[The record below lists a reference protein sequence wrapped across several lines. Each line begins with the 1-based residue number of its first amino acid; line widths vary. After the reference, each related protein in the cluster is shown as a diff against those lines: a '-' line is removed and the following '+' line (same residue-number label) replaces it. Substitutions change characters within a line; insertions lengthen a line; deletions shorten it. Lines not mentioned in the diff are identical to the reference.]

1 MSSAFSVTGAGRN
14 GTRQALHTSL
24 RTQPAETERGEAAD
38 ELQRERANKIF
49 EILRSGKAST
59 LRDLGVELNLSK
71 SYLQHLFKRQTGLT
85 LGHLLMEQ
93 KLLKAAELLAGT
105 NMRIKEIAFTVGY
118 GHPSSFIRA
127 FEHVFDKPPH
137 VYRLQAMTRNANK

>member
-14 GTRQALHTSL
+14 GTRQAPRGSQ
-24 RTQPAETERGEAAD
+24 RTQPAATERGISAD
-38 ELQRERANKIF
+38 ELQRERADKIF
-49 EILRSGKAST
+49 DILRSGKVKT

-93 KLLKAAELLAGT
+93 KLLKAADLLSGT

-127 FEHVFDKPPH
+127 FEHVFEKPPH
-137 VYRLQAMTRNANK
+137 VYRLLAMTRNANK